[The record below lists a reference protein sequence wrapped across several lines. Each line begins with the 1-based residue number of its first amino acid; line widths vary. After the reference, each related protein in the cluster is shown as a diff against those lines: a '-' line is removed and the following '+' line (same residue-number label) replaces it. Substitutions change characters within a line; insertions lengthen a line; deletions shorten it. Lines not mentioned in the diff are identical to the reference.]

1 MASPPRVVAERVS
14 LDKPPSPDQ
23 RRELGIG
30 PTESVRYRRVRLRC
44 GSLVLSEADNWY
56 VPSRLTKEMNEL
68 LDTSDTPFGKVVQG
82 LHFQRR
88 TLSSK
93 LLWLPLLD
101 GWEMR
106 PIAGAGP
113 GGAGTSGAT
122 HLGGRHA
129 VQRSGGN
136 LHQPHSRLPSAAP
149 WRLAMT
155 RRLIGS
161 GSTFEAEIG
170 YSRAVIDG
178 DWIFV
183 SGTTGFD
190 YATMSLAEGVVAQA
204 EKALQNIEAALLEAG
219 ASLADVVRVTYILP
233 DAEEFPACWPV
244 LRQYFGDVRPAATMI
259 SAGLVDKRLRI
270 EIEVTARIRAPAD
283 RLAK

>member
-1 MASPPRVVAERVS
+1 MVTRAPNYISMSWGKLSMWPASFACSVMLMGSMVARAEVSVPARAPMWPDTFVSRLEAQALLETFNAELLTHDSATLTLEHWCDIHRMASPPRVVAERVS

-93 LLWLPLLD
+93 LLWLPLPD

-113 GGAGTSGAT
+113 GGAG
-122 HLGGRHA
+122 
-129 VQRSGGN
+129 
-136 LHQPHSRLPSAAP
+136 LPGLSIP
-149 WRLAMT
+149 PMLLEHR
-155 RRLIGS
+155 
-161 GSTFEAEIG
+161 
-170 YSRAVIDG
+170 
-178 DWIFV
+178 
-183 SGTTGFD
+183 
-190 YATMSLAEGVVAQA
+190 
-204 EKALQNIEAALLEAG
+204 ALLT
-219 ASLADVVRVTYILP
+219 LADGTPFSEVVETYTNHIL
-233 DAEEFPACWPV
+233 DFPAP
-244 LRQYFGDVRPAATMI
+244 LPGGSP
-259 SAGLVDKRLRI
+259 
-270 EIEVTARIRAPAD
+270 
-283 RLAK
+283 